1 MAFAFRKDALP
12 EEFEAEHGTIDLTDD
27 TKPGTGGAG
36 GDDGEDEDLDLGRA
50 KQRVWLCKVS
60 RRVRGAVTR
69 GFVSGMAARRV
80 GACRDQLDASP
91 DEEEESSAAQGISPA
106 QNVH

>member
-27 TKPGTGGAG
+27 TKPGAG
-36 GDDGEDEDLDLGRA
+36 GDDGEDEDLDLSRA

-60 RRVRGAVTR
+60 LSVCGLLLGTGLPAETGSWIGRP
-69 GFVSGMAARRV
+69 VSCDG
-80 GACRDQLDASP
+80 
-91 DEEEESSAAQGISPA
+91 
-106 QNVH
+106 